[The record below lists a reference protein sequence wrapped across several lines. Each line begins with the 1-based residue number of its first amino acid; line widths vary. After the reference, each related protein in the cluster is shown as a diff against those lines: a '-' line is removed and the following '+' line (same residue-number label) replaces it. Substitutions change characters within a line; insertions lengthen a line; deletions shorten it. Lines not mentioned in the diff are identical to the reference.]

1 MLSPSHRDLGPIR
14 GEVALLFGHAA
25 ALPKGRAARAF
36 DPARDIQKG
45 NLVAILMDDQ
55 DAAEWGRR
63 FDIALVVG
71 VTPTSVDGKV
81 SFTVIY
87 YDCDYVH
94 QEHCPKGCLAYL
106 EGERPQLDGRW
117 SKGATTGDVHSDN
130 VLCEA
135 WVEKY
140 GERRGRLHAEYKKR
154 IEAALERSEE
164 L

>member
-1 MLSPSHRDLGPIR
+1 M
-14 GEVALLFGHAA
+14 FGHVA

-81 SFTVIY
+81 SFAVVY

-94 QEHCPKGCLAYL
+94 QECCPKGCLAYL
-106 EGERPQLDGRW
+106 AGERSQLDGRW
-117 SKGATTGDVHSDN
+117 SKGATTGEVHSDN

-154 IEAALERSEE
+154 IEVALERSEE

>member
-1 MLSPSHRDLGPIR
+1 M
-14 GEVALLFGHAA
+14 FGHVA

-36 DPARDIQKG
+36 NPARDIKEG
-45 NLVAILMDDQ
+45 NLVAILIDDQ

-63 FDIALVVG
+63 FDIARVVG
-71 VTPTSVDGKV
+71 VAPTGVHSKALFKV
-81 SFTVIY
+81 KY
-87 YDCDYVH
+87 YDCDYVC
-94 QEHCPKGCLAYL
+94 QECRPKESLAYL
-106 EGERPQLDGRW
+106 VGERFQLDGRW
-117 SKGATTGDVHSDN
+117 SEGTTTGEVHSDN

-140 GERRGRLHAEYKKR
+140 GERRGRLHGEYKKQ

>member
-1 MLSPSHRDLGPIR
+1 M
-14 GEVALLFGHAA
+14 LFGHVA

-45 NLVAILMDDQ
+45 NLVAILIDDQ
-55 DAAEWGRR
+55 DAVEWGRR

-81 SFTVIY
+81 LFKVKY

-94 QEHCPKGCLAYL
+94 QECRPKGCLAYL
-106 EGERPQLDGRW
+106 AGERFQLDGRW
-117 SKGATTGDVHSDN
+117 SEGATIGQVQSDN

-140 GERRGRLHAEYKKR
+140 GERRGRLHVDYRKQ

>member
-14 GEVALLFGHAA
+14 GEVALLFGHMA

-81 SFTVIY
+81 LFTVIC
-87 YDCDYVH
+87 YDCDNH
-94 QEHCPKGCLAYL
+94 IIIMSTRNIAPRGAL
-106 EGERPQLDGRW
+106 PT
-117 SKGATTGDVHSDN
+117 SKA
-130 VLCEA
+130 
-135 WVEKY
+135 
-140 GERRGRLHAEYKKR
+140 RGPNWMGGGQRGPP
-154 IEAALERSEE
+154 LERSIRTTCFVKHGWRSMASVGGGCMLNTGSE
-164 L
+164 

>member
-1 MLSPSHRDLGPIR
+1 MR
-14 GEVALLFGHAA
+14 GEVALLFGHVA

-55 DAAEWGRR
+55 DAAEWGHR

-87 YDCDYVH
+87 YDCDYF
-94 QEHCPKGCLAYL
+94 
-106 EGERPQLDGRW
+106 R
-117 SKGATTGDVHSDN
+117 
-130 VLCEA
+130 
-135 WVEKY
+135 
-140 GERRGRLHAEYKKR
+140 
-154 IEAALERSEE
+154 
-164 L
+164 

>member
-1 MLSPSHRDLGPIR
+1 MGPIR

-55 DAAEWGRR
+55 DAAEWARR

-71 VTPTSVDGKV
+71 VTP
-81 SFTVIY
+81 IY

-140 GERRGRLHAEYKKR
+140 GERRGRLHAEYKKQ